1 MHMTMRRLLVS
12 VLVLLAWIGSAS
24 GGEATPAL
32 LGRMDTF
39 SLDGPASGM
48 AVTVQVYLPPG
59 YDDTQERFPT
69 MYFLHGSGGVT
80 GIATLA
86 RSAERAV
93 REHLCRPFLIVE
105 PHGPGTPDCWWV
117 DDAFGNS
124 KASTLISADLV
135 PAIEGRYRTLARRE
149 GRVIA
154 GFSMG
159 GFGAM
164 AQLFL
169 HPDRY
174 ATGVAYDGGFQIPGA
189 PLSERIRTRLERLF
203 GTDAQ
208 AFFAASPPGRAEQ
221 YARRPA
227 DDRPAVDYQLMI
239 GAFGDRI
246 AAFQKQLEQVG
257 VARPDRVITT
267 TAGHN
272 LGQVLD
278 QCWREHFRF
287 LGERLAAP
295 TQPVQNQP

>member
-1 MHMTMRRLLVS
+1 VTCLHILVI
-12 VLVLLAWIGSAS
+12 VLTVIIRIS
-24 GGEATPAL
+24 GAESSPL
-32 LGRMDTF
+32 RGRIENLPLT
-39 SLDGPASGM
+39 GQASGM
-48 AVTVQVYLPPG
+48 EVTLQVYLPPG

-80 GIATLA
+80 GIAVLA
-86 RSAERAV
+86 RYAEQAAA
-93 REHLCRPFLIVE
+93 EHLCRPFLIVE
-105 PHGPGTPDCWWV
+105 PHGPGTPECWWV
-117 DDAFGNS
+117 DDAFGKS
-124 KASTLISADLV
+124 KASTLVSTDVVQAV
-135 PAIEGRYRTLARRE
+135 EGRYRTQAGRD

-169 HPDRY
+169 HPEQY
-174 ATGVAYDGGFQIPGA
+174 ATGVAYDGGFQIPGVT
-189 PLSERIRTRLERLF
+189 PNERIRKRLERLF
-203 GTDAQ
+203 GTDAG

-227 DDRPAVDYQLMI
+227 EDRPAVDYQLMI

-246 AAFQKQLEQVG
+246 AAFQQQLEQIG
-257 VARPDRVITT
+257 VARPGRVLTT

-287 LGERLAAP
+287 LGERLASP
-295 TQPVQNQP
+295 TQPIQVQP